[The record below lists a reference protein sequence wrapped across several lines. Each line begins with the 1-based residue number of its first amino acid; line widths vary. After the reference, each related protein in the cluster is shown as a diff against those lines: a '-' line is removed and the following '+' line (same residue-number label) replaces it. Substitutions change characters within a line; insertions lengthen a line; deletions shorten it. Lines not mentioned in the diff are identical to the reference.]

1 MVWKKSR
8 FWGKQGF
15 GAGKVLGWGS
25 RKYANDL
32 VDGIWREVNRAR
44 ILRGVFA
51 L

>member
-25 RKYANDL
+25 RKYAKMRSL
-32 VDGIWREVNRAR
+32 VEGF
-44 ILRGVFA
+44 GGK
-51 L
+51 